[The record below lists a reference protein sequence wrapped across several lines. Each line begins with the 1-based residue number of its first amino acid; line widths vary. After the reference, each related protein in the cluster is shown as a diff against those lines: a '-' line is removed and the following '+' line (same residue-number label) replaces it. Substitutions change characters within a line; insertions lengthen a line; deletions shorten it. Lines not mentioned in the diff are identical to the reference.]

1 MAKTLSFNHKEISVF
16 GEKFYKKINKL
27 APWQQTVFALA
38 LAQRMYPN
46 YQLFSDTSHFGNG
59 PRFRETLDVLWTYLT
74 VKGSRVDLSA
84 ELEAFETLIPD
95 PARFEQYGAYPAL
108 DACVA
113 LGAAYNSVICRVGEE
128 VMEASGASLGTVAGF
143 VELLAE
149 RDLSEEELY
158 DNELIMAEM
167 EFQVELLEKVSQPR
181 DAEVILAIRDFAA
194 QEGVS
199 NIGISLEQ

>member
-1 MAKTLSFNHKEISVF
+1 MF

-46 YQLFSDTSHFGNG
+46 YQLFSETSQFGNSG
-59 PRFRETLDVLWTYLT
+59 RMRETLDVLWTYLT

-84 ELEAFETLIPD
+84 ELESFETQIPD

-108 DACVA
+108 DACIA
-113 LGAAYNSVICRVGEE
+113 LGAAYNSVICRLGEE
-128 VMEASGASLGTVAGF
+128 AIEASSASLGTVAGF

-149 RDLSEEELY
+149 RELSEEELY

-181 DAEVILAIRDFAA
+181 DANVILAIRDFAS
-194 QEGVS
+194 QGGVS
-199 NIGISLEQ
+199 NIGISLET

>member
-1 MAKTLSFNHKEISVF
+1 MF
-16 GEKFYKKINKL
+16 GDKFYKKINKL

-46 YQLFSDTSHFGNG
+46 YQLFSDTSDFGNG
-59 PRFRETLDVLWTYLT
+59 ARFRETLNTLWTYLT

-84 ELEAFETLIPD
+84 ELESFESFIPD
-95 PARFEQYGAYPAL
+95 PTQSESYGAYPAL

-128 VMEASGASLGTVAGF
+128 AVEASSASLGTVAGF
-143 VELLAE
+143 VDLLAE
-149 RDLSEEELY
+149 RELSEEELY
-158 DNELIMAEM
+158 EHELIMAEM
-167 EFQVELLEKVSQPR
+167 EFQVELLDKVSQPR
-181 DAEVILAIRDFAA
+181 DADVILAIRDFAA

-199 NIGISLEQ
+199 NIGISLEG